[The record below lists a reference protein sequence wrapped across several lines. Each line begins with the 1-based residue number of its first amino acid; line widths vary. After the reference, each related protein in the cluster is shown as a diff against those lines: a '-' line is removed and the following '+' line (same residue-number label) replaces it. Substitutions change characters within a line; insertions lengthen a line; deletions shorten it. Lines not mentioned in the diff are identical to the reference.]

1 MIELLLSMAFVAVMF
16 WVFIVRPARRREQ
29 QQAAMVAGLAVGQR
43 VMTAGGMF
51 GVVVSQTA
59 GEVSLEV
66 SPGVVVSFA
75 DRAIARRM
83 APAGPA
89 LAAPGNPEPPASE
102 PDFSVGD
109 DAPASPNGGEADAA
123 DAAPQ
128 QPGPSAPPAA

>member
-16 WVFIVRPARRREQ
+16 WVFVVRPTRRREQ

-51 GVVVSQTA
+51 GVVVSTTA

-66 SPGVVVSFA
+66 SPGVVVNFA
-75 DRAIARRM
+75 DRAIARRV
-83 APAGPA
+83 APAGAALPA
-89 LAAPGNPEPPASE
+89 LGNPEPPAPE
-102 PDFSVGD
+102 PNFSAGED
-109 DAPASPNGGEADAA
+109 SPASPAGGEADAA
-123 DAAPQ
+123 APPQ

>member
-16 WVFIVRPARRREQ
+16 WVFVVRPTRRREQ

-51 GVVVSQTA
+51 GVVVSTTA

-66 SPGVVVSFA
+66 SPGVVVNFA
-75 DRAIARRM
+75 DRAIARRV
-83 APAGPA
+83 APAGAALPA
-89 LAAPGNPEPPASE
+89 QGNPEPPAPE
-102 PDFSVGD
+102 PNFSAGED
-109 DAPASPNGGEADAA
+109 SPASPTGGEADAE